1 MNQSE
6 LVKVFESLDR
16 IYMKLEKRRKES
28 LTEAA
33 YNRLTV
39 TEAHTLYAI
48 GDDNPKTMKDI
59 SERLGIAPNTATV
72 AVDRLVAK
80 KLVTK
85 QTSPEDRRVQL
96 VQVTQD
102 AIAIMD
108 SINSE
113 LFKDIEQ
120 LLSPLTDIEA
130 LLFKSL
136 LEKIDNHL

>member
-39 TEAHTLYAI
+39 TEVHTLYAI
-48 GDDNPKTMKDI
+48 GKDDLKTMKDI

-85 QTSPEDRRVQL
+85 QASPEDRRVQL

-102 AIAIMD
+102 AITIMD
-108 SINSE
+108 SIDSE
-113 LFKDIEQ
+113 LFKDIGQ

-136 LEKIDNHL
+136 LEKIDDHL

>member
-39 TEAHTLYAI
+39 TEVHTLYAI

-102 AIAIMD
+102 AITIMN